1 MSEVFYNREY
11 DQSHVDNLYALLAA
25 AALEQGGRLT
35 ISDRALLLVRD
46 YSVSVESSRVRR
58 EIVIEVQLRKEPDV
72 QDHHAEE
79 RRGQVVLDSDRAER
93 PDTGDQSG
101 VSNQGLLPAYGT
113 EGDRE
118 TENESDC

>member
-1 MSEVFYNREY
+1 MSDIFYNRDY

-35 ISDRALLLVRD
+35 ISDRALLLVRSCSTSLRRD
-46 YSVSVESSRVRR
+46 EARR
-58 EIVIEVQLRKEPDV
+58 EVVIEVHPRKEPDV

-79 RRGQVVLDSDRAER
+79 RRGQVVLDSDRTER

-113 EGDRE
+113 EGGSKAE
-118 TENESDC
+118 IEPDC

>member
-1 MSEVFYNREY
+1 MNEVFYNRDY
-11 DQSHVDNLYALLAA
+11 DQSHVDNLYTLLAA

-35 ISDRALLLVRD
+35 ISDRALMMVRS
-46 YSVSVESSRVRR
+46 YSVSVESSRARR

-79 RRGQVVLDSDRAER
+79 RRGQVVLDSDRTER

-113 EGDRE
+113 EGGSKAEIDP
-118 TENESDC
+118 DC